1 MESADYI
8 RFVFA
13 LAFVIGLIWAV
24 AFSAKKFGLDKKI
37 RGVTGNQGR
46 LAIVDVLY
54 LDPKR
59 KLTLVRADG
68 REYLLL
74 LSGDAAQVVDKFEV
88 RS

>member
-1 MESADYI
+1 MEFSDYA

-24 AFSAKKFGLDKKI
+24 AFTARRFGLDKKI
-37 RGVTGNQGR
+37 RGIKGNQGR

-59 KLTLVRADG
+59 KLTLVRADSK
-68 REYLLL
+68 EYLLL
-74 LSGDAAQVVDKFEV
+74 IAGDKAEVVDKFEV
-88 RS
+88 KA